1 MRRLRHSVPRWAFPV
16 AVVAIAPLVPFVFS
30 RSWAMGTAGWLD
42 SWFYFGYFSDL
53 SGTGEFA
60 ETNYKA
66 SRLPWLLVGNIGMRL
81 FGDTGVFYFIAA
93 TALASSAVLGF
104 LIARRFFG
112 RPLSML
118 LGIGLAFV
126 PTIHASTAGGW
137 TYHNSLLGPT
147 LLAGVLAALTF
158 AAPTSHVRRGSSA
171 WPATLAFG
179 ACLIVSGLLLTH
191 SALMLLAVWGALL
204 TIGPLRGSGVLRAAG
219 RDALGIAA
227 GAAGAYIGLGLVNVA
242 IGKTFWFHTPL
253 WSYLQE
259 QTQSANAAVWREPWE
274 VGWWMNATWLAPVT
288 LAFLASIA
296 LGGWCLANGTP
307 AGFLRPRSS
316 ASACVWAS
324 GATTLAFILLYLAGY
339 QSIDNPKTAFP
350 LQIAAFVGLIGVA
363 ALAQRVVALRPR
375 SVRQAEQPRSIRAH
389 HPSNRV
395 LIVTAALA
403 PGVALGLGAY
413 GSDIADWL
421 ESRLAP
427 SVAFLLVG
435 TTVATGVVCTVLL
448 GRRSSSFHPWTTYFA
463 VPVVWMAVWVPT
475 AFALNPM
482 IRASN
487 YLLTSDC
494 KAQQV
499 GTKAVLAAW
508 RTSVAALEEQRSREA
523 PLAVWGDSHPPS
535 RDCLPEA
542 NQVANSTA
550 EALQTVALLSG
561 TLWEHPPVAAIPT
574 SRLADALGAGGIAL
588 LGYDEDAL
596 AGIAADISRRTG
608 VNISRTTGSGRIS
621 DGGLLWTVL
630 LTPAVGPA
638 QP

>member
-1 MRRLRHSVPRWAFPV
+1 
-16 AVVAIAPLVPFVFS
+16 
-30 RSWAMGTAGWLD
+30 MGTAGWLD

-435 TTVATGVVCTVLL
+435 ITVAAGVICTVLV
-448 GRRSSSFHPWTTYFA
+448 GRRSRSFRPWTTYFA
-463 VPVVWMAVWVPT
+463 VPIVWMAVWVPT
-475 AFALNPM
+475 AFALNGK
-482 IRASN
+482 AGDF
-487 YLLTSDC
+487 LLVSDC
-494 KAQQV
+494 RTQQL

-508 RTSVAALEEQRSREA
+508 RTSVAALDEQRSREV
-523 PLAVWGDSHPPS
+523 PLAVWGDPRPA
-535 RDCLPEA
+535 PEECTPQA
-542 NQVANSTA
+542 DRVANSTA
-550 EALQTVALLSG
+550 EALQTVAFLSG
-561 TLWEHPPVAAIPT
+561 TLFQHPPVDAIST
-574 SRLADALGAGGIAL
+574 ERLSDALEAGGVAL
-588 LGYDEDAL
+588 IGYDKGTL
-596 AGIAADISRRTG
+596 TRIAGEISRRTG
-608 VNISRTTGSGRIS
+608 LSPRRTTAYSRITQ
-621 DGGLLWTVL
+621 DAVLWTVL
-630 LTPAVGPA
+630 LIPAV
-638 QP
+638 QSTRT